1 MYFAFVDSK
10 KAFDQMPRDA
20 VWWAL
25 RKLDLKGWLGKTVPL
40 MYVNAQSRVRVNGF
54 FSNDFLV
61 QVG

>member
-1 MYFAFVDSK
+1 MYFPFVDSK

-25 RKLDLKGWLGKTVPL
+25 SKLDLKEWLVKTVPL